1 MSKLPVISGMACV
14 KALEKL
20 GFLVDRQRVSLW
32 WQWFPI
38 VI

>member
-20 GFLVDRQRVSLW
+20 GFLVDRSSAG
-32 WQWFPI
+32 
-38 VI
+38 